1 MKENTIELIR
11 TILNSDETVT
21 GVLADSI
28 LRICRKPVA
37 KRSLISAKKAMEILQ
52 ISRPTLRAYVKS
64 GALTQINYSPRK
76 VRFDE
81 EEVRNFSCCGS
92 FKKFPSI

>member
-11 TILNSDETVT
+11 TLLNSDETVT
-21 GVLADSI
+21 KELADSI
-28 LRICRKPVA
+28 LRICHKPVA
-37 KRSLISAKKAMEILQ
+37 KRSLISAKKAMEILH

-64 GALTQINYSPRK
+64 GALTQINYSTRK

-81 EEVRNFSCCGS
+81 DEVRSFSYGGADH
-92 FKKFPSI
+92 

>member
-11 TILNSDETVT
+11 TLLSSDETVSQE
-21 GVLADSI
+21 LADNI
-28 LRICRKPVA
+28 LRLCRKPVVR
-37 KRSLISAKKAMEILQ
+37 RSLIGAKKVMEILQ

-64 GALTQINYSPRK
+64 GTLTQINYSPRK

-81 EEVRNFSCCGS
+81 EEVRNFSYSGTIKETTS
-92 FKKFPSI
+92 V

>member
-11 TILNSDETVT
+11 TLLSSDETVSQE
-21 GVLADSI
+21 LADSI
-28 LRICRKPVA
+28 LRLCRKPVVR
-37 KRSLISAKKAMEILQ
+37 RSLIGAKKVMDILQ

-64 GALTQINYSPRK
+64 GTLTQINYSPRK

-81 EEVRNFSCCGS
+81 DEVYNFLYSGAIKDES
-92 FKKFPSI
+92 SV